1 MQLRGAND
9 FSSLSI
15 NVQSIVGFKGH
26 CIGTVLYNN
35 KKTQTKECNAIRM
48 RERIP

>member
-1 MQLRGAND
+1 MNLLRAND

-26 CIGTVLYNN
+26 CIRTVKYKN
-35 KKTQTKECNAIRM
+35 KKTQTKERNAVRM
-48 RERIP
+48 R

>member
-15 NVQSIVGFKGH
+15 NAQSIVGFKGH
-26 CIGTVLYNN
+26 CIRTV
-35 KKTQTKECNAIRM
+35 
-48 RERIP
+48 

>member
-9 FSSLSI
+9 FSNLSI

-26 CIGTVLYNN
+26 CIRTV
-35 KKTQTKECNAIRM
+35 
-48 RERIP
+48 